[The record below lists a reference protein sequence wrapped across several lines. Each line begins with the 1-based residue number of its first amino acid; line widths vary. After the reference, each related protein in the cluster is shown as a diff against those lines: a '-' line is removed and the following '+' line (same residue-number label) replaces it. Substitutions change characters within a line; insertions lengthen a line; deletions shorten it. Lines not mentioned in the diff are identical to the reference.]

1 MRTFKKSFLTAIALL
16 TLNAFCFISGSHAAE
31 TPVDLTKFSVSL
43 KASKELTSKSG
54 QISTKALVGDEGRFC
69 TYVYV
74 LDISSSELEKL
85 KANPLENFE
94 YLVGSGSEFKDV
106 KVNGFASVK
115 SLCDGQKKSLTFKSR
130 SAIPREIGWK
140 KPTKSGTYIYVA
152 ALGFSNDP
160 NLSKFAIPSR
170 IVAVSEF
177 VKVKVKP

>member
-1 MRTFKKSFLTAIALL
+1 MRWTPQWQSKPLLALIL
-16 TLNAFCFISGSHAAE
+16 SLQFVSTTYAAE
-31 TPVDLTKFSVSL
+31 TTVDLTKFSVSL
-43 KASKELTSKSG
+43 KASKKLTTKSG
-54 QISTKALVGDEGRFC
+54 QVNTKALVGEEGRFC

-85 KANPLENFE
+85 EANPLENFE

-130 SAIPREIGWK
+130 SAIPREMGWK
-140 KPTKSGTYIYVA
+140 KPIKSGTYIYVA

-160 NLSKFAIPSR
+160 YLSKFAIPSR

>member
-1 MRTFKKSFLTAIALL
+1 MNRWLGKTTFFLAVLCVFTNG
-16 TLNAFCFISGSHAAE
+16 TLSLAAE
-31 TPVDLTKFSVSL
+31 SSVNLANFSIAL
-43 KASKELTSKSG
+43 KASKEISPQAGQITSK
-54 QISTKALVGDEGRFC
+54 AVVGEDGRFC
-69 TYVYV
+69 TYIYV
-74 LDISSSELEKL
+74 LDISAGELEKL

-106 KVNGFASVK
+106 KVNGFASIK

-130 SAIPREIGWK
+130 SAIPKEMGWK
-140 KPTKSGTYIYVA
+140 KPIKSGTYTYVA